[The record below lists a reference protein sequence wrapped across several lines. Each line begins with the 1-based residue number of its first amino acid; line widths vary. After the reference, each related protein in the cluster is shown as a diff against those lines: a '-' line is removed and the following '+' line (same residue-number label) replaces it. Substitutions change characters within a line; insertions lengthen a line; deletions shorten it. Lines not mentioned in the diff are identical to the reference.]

1 MSRTTTATAVR
12 PMAVKRSLNL
22 SAATS
27 LLDPPKYI
35 KAPEKTKVER
45 APRVKLNKKLI
56 PLTIY
61 KVIFPWTNN
70 TLGIRELV
78 YSTVRNLA

>member
-1 MSRTTTATAVR
+1 
-12 PMAVKRSLNL
+12 MAVKRSLNL
-22 SAATS
+22 SAAAS

-61 KVIFPWTNN
+61 KVVFPWTNN
-70 TLGIRELV
+70 TLG
-78 YSTVRNLA
+78 TFWNLLSLHLLHFPQSASHGP